1 MSTRDEIAMRHL
13 RGEGIEIGPG
23 TVPTRVADGVG
34 VAYVDKRSAEELR
47 AYFGNDT
54 IVVGSRLD
62 AFEKGSRDFIIAN
75 HVLEHCSNA
84 LDALVEWMRYLKPSG
99 RMLVSVPNR
108 FDCADGGRLVTPPTH
123 FLSDYVHGVDDGSF
137 ESREHIYSFLCGWS
151 ETSALANLAR
161 PDAMAL
167 INQAAHAPVNDLHW
181 HVFSCATLRFVVEMA
196 AALSGR
202 TCRLLHVDDGYTQKS
217 NEHRLVV
224 QLDPAATSDPDAVFL
239 LKMRQGLAARLTGIA
254 LGRLEGRPM
263 HMLTPPHAGKIF
275 VAEAGK
281 LHWVREPEQLR
292 RRGLADQE
300 TVYIEC
306 GNQPGIIGED
316 IISAEMLLAMD
327 RGRAVT
333 SRIVRK
339 NGHGLEVSPGARG
352 LLPKD
357 VFDVVTCDKVDPEEY
372 KRRYQEAQCP
382 PIDRIIGDAPL
393 DTVFGDERFDFI
405 VSSHVIEHI
414 PDFIGFFISAA
425 KLLHPGGQ
433 IIKLVPDRRF
443 TFDVLRRNSTI
454 DDIERAHTG
463 RLTRPS
469 LEMIEDFF
477 RHVDQGVTA
486 PAIWSGQY
494 KPSPMHDAATVA
506 ERLKAYTPKTADC
519 HCFTFTPESFH
530 TLIGHVIAHY
540 VPTLR
545 IVEITETPRDCS
557 EFLIHLSKVGS

>member
-23 TVPTRVADGVG
+23 TLPTRVTDGVG

-47 AYFGNDT
+47 TYFGNDA
-54 IVVGSRLD
+54 IVAGSRLD
-62 AFEKGSRDFIIAN
+62 VFEKGSRDFIIAN
-75 HVLEHCSNA
+75 HVLEHCSNT
-84 LDALVEWMRYLKPSG
+84 LDALVDWMSYLKPSG
-99 RMLVSVPNR
+99 RMLLSVPNR
-108 FDCADGGRLVTPPTH
+108 FACADGGRLVTPPTH

-151 ETSALANLAR
+151 ETSALAELSR

-167 INQAAHAPVNDLHW
+167 INQAAHNPVNDLHW
-181 HVFSCATLRFVVEMA
+181 HVFSCDTLRFVVEMA

-202 TCRLLHVDDGYTQKS
+202 TCRVLHVDDGFTQKS
-217 NEHRLVV
+217 NEHRLAV
-224 QLDPAATSDPDAVFL
+224 QLDPAATPDPDAVFL
-239 LKMRQGLAARLTGIA
+239 WEARHALASRLTGMA

-263 HMLTPPHAGKIF
+263 HMLSPPHAGKVF

-281 LHWVREPEQLR
+281 LRWVREPEELQ

-300 TVYIEC
+300 TVYVEC
-306 GNQPGIIGED
+306 GNQPDVLGED
-316 IISAEMLLAMD
+316 IISAELLLAMD
-327 RGRAVT
+327 RRLAVT
-333 SRIVRK
+333 SRITRK
-339 NGHGLEVSPGARG
+339 KGHGLEVSPGAHG
-352 LLPKD
+352 LLFKD
-357 VFDVVTCDKVDPEEY
+357 EFDVVTCDKVDPEEY
-372 KRRYQEAQCP
+372 KRKYQETQCP

-393 DTVFGDERFDFI
+393 DTMFGDERFDYI

-425 KLLHPGGQ
+425 KLLRPGGQ

-443 TFDVLRRNSTI
+443 TFDALRRDSGI
-454 DDIERAHTG
+454 DDIERAHAQ

-477 RHVDQGVTA
+477 RHVDQRVTA

-494 KPSPMHDAATVA
+494 TPSPMHDAATVA

-519 HCFTFTPESFH
+519 HCFTFTPESFRV
-530 TLIGHVIAHY
+530 LINHVIAHY
-540 VPTLR
+540 APTLR
-545 IVEITETPRDCS
+545 VVEITETPRNHL
-557 EFLIHLSKVGS
+557 EFLIHLIKVDS